1 MYNVDMNKRQQGF
14 TLPELLVAG
23 GIIAILLVAGA
34 FLISSK
40 VDVDEERRDA
50 ARRNDVAILALT
62 FKDYMSQNG
71 QLPPGI
77 SSEEQFIGNN
87 DGGFDLCVY
96 LVPGYINDLPFDP
109 LGSAVSNSLTCPT
122 DGSEYMTGYS
132 IQNQNGKITLA
143 APFGETDQKIE
154 LELDYSQ

>member
-1 MYNVDMNKRQQGF
+1 MNKRQQGF

-23 GIIAILLVAGA
+23 GIIALLLVAGA

-50 ARRNDVAILALT
+50 QRRNDVATLAVS
-62 FKDYMSQNG
+62 FKSYMSKYG
-71 QLPPGI
+71 QLPDGI
-77 SSEEQFIGNN
+77 SNEEQFIGNN
-87 DGGFDLCVY
+87 DGGFDLCAY
-96 LVPGYINDLPFDP
+96 LVPDHANDLPFDP
-109 LGSAVSNSLTCPT
+109 LGAALSSSLTCPT

-132 IQNQNGKITLA
+132 IQNKNSKIILA

-154 LELDYSQ
+154 IELDYSK